1 MALAILV
8 AGVFAGEAAQAQQLA
23 PQRNWEPRGF
33 DFTPRGVWRQR
44 GREVARLRRAAMI
57 RGDFSLINSAISAA
71 RARPQLR
78 GVPAQISGASLVAL
92 TDTLRVPTFL
102 VRYSNTDPATL
113 MPVAD
118 YDSLLFSPSQPV
130 TVGAYTRPYSVRT
143 FYEEMSNGLFS
154 VQGVVA
160 GWIPLAG
167 DDAFYAG
174 GCSGLCQ
181 AANIAALIREAVLA
195 ADATVDFRQFDS
207 DGPDGA
213 PNSGDDD
220 GEVDLI
226 YLIHP
231 EIGGECGGGGT
242 NIWAHRFFYTAWTG
256 GVALNTADI
265 GVSGQPIRIEN
276 YTIQSGLGG
285 NPTTGSPCDPAH
297 IMPPGTIAHETGHG
311 LGLPDL
317 YDTNDDDLDQSEG
330 TGEWSLM
337 GSGNYARPLS
347 PAHLDGYLLSQLGW
361 VTVRPITVGGSFT
374 LGSVERGDTAFVVR
388 PPPGVSN
395 ARGEY
400 FLLENRQPVD
410 ADSGIFGKYAAN
422 GGLLIWHIDSLQY
435 ASGLFDNGVNTG
447 AIHGVWL
454 MQADGLNQLRS
465 SVSGTRNRGD
475 AGDPF
480 PGTQGNRTFSA
491 ATQPAATLNTSGNP
505 FAGVIVDSIRQ
516 VVPNG
521 EMAFRIRF
529 GALTV
534 VRASDTTAQVRV
546 HGTAYRVFRDVLEE
560 GDTATVSID
569 SVQAANA
576 GRTQYVFAS
585 WSDGLTRTHGIVGS
599 ISGGTLTANVTVQ
612 HQVTVTTAGSG
623 TVAANPNVPVAAG
636 TFVSQGA
643 ALALTATPAVDQA
656 FIGWSGDTTAMNPA
670 LTLPMGRPF
679 ALTATFVPMASLVSQ
694 FLEGG
699 SALTSQ
705 QIAALDRNGNNN
717 SALDI
722 GDLVAWLDQ
731 SGVQLS
737 AALMSRILARMV
749 P

>member
-1 MALAILV
+1 MV
-8 AGVFAGEAAQAQQLA
+8 
-23 PQRNWEPRGF
+23 
-33 DFTPRGVWRQR
+33 
-44 GREVARLRRAAMI
+44 
-57 RGDFSLINSAISAA
+57 RGDFSLINEAIATA
-71 RARPQLR
+71 RGRPRRR
-78 GVPAQISGASLVAL
+78 GVPAQISGASLTAL
-92 TDTLRVPTFL
+92 TDTLMVPAFL
-102 VRYSNTDPATL
+102 VRFSNTDPTTL
-113 MPVAD
+113 HPVAD
-118 YDSLLFSPSQPV
+118 YEALLYAPSQPV

-143 FYEEMSNGLFS
+143 FYEEMSNGMFS
-154 VQGVVA
+154 LQGVVA
-160 GWIPLAG
+160 GWIALAN

-174 GCSGLCQ
+174 PCNGLCSSG
-181 AANIAALIREAVLA
+181 NVAALIREAVQA
-195 ADATVDFRQFDS
+195 SDATIDFRQFDN

-231 EIGGECGGGGT
+231 ELGAECGGSG

-256 GVALNTADI
+256 GVALNTLDT
-265 GVSGQPIRIEN
+265 GVSEQPIRIEN

-285 NPTTGSPCDPAH
+285 HPSNGNPCDPNH

-311 LGLPDL
+311 IGLPDL
-317 YDTNDDDLDQSEG
+317 YDVDGTDGDNSEG

-347 PAHLDGYLLSQLGW
+347 PAHMDGYLLSLLGW
-361 VTVRPITVGGSFT
+361 VTVRPATTGGSFT
-374 LGSVERGDTAFVVR
+374 LGSVQRGDTAFVVR
-388 PPPGVSN
+388 PPAGVSN
-395 ARGEY
+395 PRGEY
-400 FLLENRQPVD
+400 FLLENRQAVD
-410 ADSGIFGKYAAN
+410 SDSAIFAKYGGS
-422 GGLLIWHIDSLQY
+422 GGLLIWHVDSLKY
-435 ASGLFDNGVNTG
+435 ASCLFSNCVNTG

-454 MQADGLNQLRS
+454 MQADGLNNLRS
-465 SVSGTRNRGD
+465 SVSSSRNRGD

-480 PGTQGNRTFSA
+480 PGMSGNLTFGV
-491 ATQPAATLNTSGNP
+491 ATRPSATLNTSGNP
-505 FAGVIVDSIRQ
+505 FAGLIVDSIRQ
-516 VVPNG
+516 MVPNG

-546 HGTAYRVFRDVLEE
+546 RGTAYRVFRDVLED

-569 SVQAANA
+569 SLQSGNG

-585 WSDGLTRTHGIVGS
+585 WSDGLARTHQITGS
-599 ISGGTLTANVTVQ
+599 MSGGALTANVTVQ

-623 TVAANPNVPVAAG
+623 TVATTPNVPVAAG
-636 TFVSQGA
+636 AFVTQGA
-643 ALALTATPAVDQA
+643 GLTLAATPAADQA
-656 FIGWSGDTTAMNPA
+656 FIGWSGDTTAMNPT
-670 LTLPMGRPF
+670 LTLPMGRPY

-694 FLEGG
+694 FLQGG
-699 SALTSQ
+699 AALTPL
-705 QIAALDRNGNNN
+705 QITALDRNGNNN
-717 SALDI
+717 NALDI

>member
-1 MALAILV
+1 MALAILI
-8 AGVFAGEAAQAQQLA
+8 ASALAAEAASAQQLA

-33 DFTPRGVWRQR
+33 DFTRDGVWRQR
-44 GREVARLRRAAMI
+44 GRDIAWLRREAMV
-57 RGDFSLINSAISAA
+57 RGDFSLINEAIATA
-71 RARPQLR
+71 RSRPQLR
-78 GVPAQISGASLVAL
+78 GVPAQISGATRTAL
-92 TDTLRVPTFL
+92 TDTLMVPTFL
-102 VRYSNTDPATL
+102 VRFSNTDPATL
-113 MPVAD
+113 NPVAN
-118 YDSLLFSPSQPV
+118 YEALLFSASQPV

-143 FYEEMSNGLFS
+143 FYEEMSNGMFS

-160 GWIPLAG
+160 GWITLTNTDTYFAG
-167 DDAFYAG
+167 P
-174 GCSGLCQ
+174 CNGLCSQ
-181 AANIAALIREAVLA
+181 GNIAQLIREAVQA
-195 ADATVDFRQFDS
+195 SDTTIDYRQFDN

-220 GEVDLI
+220 GDVDLI

-231 EIGGECGGGGT
+231 EIGAECGGSG
-242 NIWAHRFFYTAWTG
+242 NIWAHRFFYAGWTG
-256 GVALNTADI
+256 AALNTADTGI
-265 GVSGQPIRIEN
+265 SGAPIRINN

-285 NPTTGSPCDPAH
+285 NPTNGNPCDPAH

-317 YDTNDDDLDQSEG
+317 YDTNPSDLDNSEG

-347 PAHLDGYLLSQLGW
+347 PAHMDGYLLSQLGW
-361 VTVRPITVGGSFT
+361 VTVRPITAGGSFT

-388 PPPGVSN
+388 PPPGISN
-395 ARGEY
+395 TRGEY

-410 ADSGIFGKYAAN
+410 SDSGIFGKYGAA
-422 GGLLIWHIDSLQY
+422 GGLLIWHVDSLQY
-435 ASGLFDNGVNTG
+435 ADCLFSNCVNTG

-454 MQADGLNQLRS
+454 MQADGLDNLRS
-465 SVSGTRNRGD
+465 SSGTRNRGD

-480 PGTQGNRTFSA
+480 PGTMGNRTFGV
-491 ATQPAATLNTSGNP
+491 ATQPSAALNTSGRP
-505 FAGVIVDSIRQ
+505 FAGMIIDSIRQ
-516 VVPNG
+516 VVTNG

-546 HGTAYRVFRDVLEE
+546 RGTTYRVFRDVLED

-569 SVQAANA
+569 SVQSANA
-576 GRTQYVFAS
+576 GRTQYLFSS
-585 WSDGLTRTHGIVGS
+585 WSDGGLRTHGIVGS
-599 ISGGTLTANVTVQ
+599 MSGGTITANVVVQ

-623 TVAANPNVPVAAG
+623 AVTTNPTVPVAAG
-636 TFVSQGA
+636 AFVNQGA
-643 ALALTATPAVDQA
+643 GLTLTATPATDQA
-656 FIGWSGDTTAMNPA
+656 FIGWSGDTTAMNPT
-670 LTLPMGRPF
+670 LTLPMGRPY

-699 SALTSQ
+699 SALTPA
-705 QIAALDRNGNNN
+705 QITALDRNGNNN
-717 SALDI
+717 SGLDI
-722 GDLVAWLDQ
+722 GDLVAWLDK